1 MTSPPVR
8 PPDRPTAVFLGADA
22 GGSHSTVVVGTRSDV
37 LGRADGPGAA
47 MRPSGAAKSAAVLA
61 ETARRAAAAGG
72 LHLPV
77 ERAVVGAAGAGRA
90 QEQRELEAALLEAG
104 VAREVRV
111 LADGEVA
118 LATAFGTGPGILV
131 NAGTGS
137 IAYARDPAGAVHRA
151 GGYGWQLG
159 DEGGGYWLG
168 RRALDVA
175 ARAQDGRGEGSTLLA
190 RLLRA
195 LGLQHFDD
203 LVRWTATAT
212 PTQMAAL
219 APHVLNAA
227 REGEG
232 VARQAVDD
240 AAREL
245 VDLAAALARHFPGT
259 EPVPVALAGG
269 LLLPQSPLTA
279 AFRER
284 LGTALKRARLVPDR
298 IDSALGALRLAA
310 ELGG

>member
-1 MTSPPVR
+1 VY
-8 PPDRPTAVFLGADA
+8 LGADA
-22 GGSHSTVVVGTRSDV
+22 GGSHSSVVIGSPKKI

-47 MRPSGAAKSAAVLA
+47 MRPGGAARSAAVLA
-61 ETARRAAAAGG
+61 ETARRAAAQAG
-72 LHLPV
+72 LDLPV

-90 QEQRELEAALLEAG
+90 QEQAELAAALVEAG
-104 VAREVRV
+104 VARQVRV

-118 LATAFGTGPGILV
+118 LATAFGAGPGILV

-137 IAYARDPAGAVHRA
+137 IAYARDPAGEVHRA

-175 ARAQDGRGEGSTLLA
+175 ARSQDGRGEGSTLLA
-190 RLLRA
+190 RLLGA
-195 LGLQHFDD
+195 LGVQHFDD
-203 LVRWTATAT
+203 LVRWSATATAA
-212 PTQMAAL
+212 QMAAL

-232 VARQAVDD
+232 LARQAVDD

-245 VDLAAALARHFPGT
+245 VELAATLARHFPGT
-259 EPVPVALAGG
+259 GPVPVAIAGG
-269 LLLPQSPLTA
+269 LLLPQSPLTT

-298 IDSALGALRLAA
+298 IDSAVGALKLAA

>member
-1 MTSPPVR
+1 MTAPPVR

-61 ETARRAAAAGG
+61 ETARRAAAAAG